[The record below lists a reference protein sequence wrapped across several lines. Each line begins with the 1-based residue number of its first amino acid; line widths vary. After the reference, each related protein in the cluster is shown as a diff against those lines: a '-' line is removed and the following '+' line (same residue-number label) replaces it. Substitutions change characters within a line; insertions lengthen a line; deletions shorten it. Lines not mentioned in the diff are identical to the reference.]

1 MIKLDKSE
9 FSKVFEPLREVGIN
23 HLFAN
28 AVVEGHVSGT
38 IYVENAENPTSFY
51 VTHPYGMSLLF
62 GNTTNEEFNSWL
74 LNHALNTKKVRDW
87 FEWLQAFPSTWNTL
101 IETQWAGYIV
111 KSKDNPE
118 GARKDI
124 IEENTRVNFKFNRAN
139 YLEFKQNHLHPHPET
154 VRTDKYI
161 FENMQG
167 SVIPMRFWNDAND
180 FSNRGVAFSV
190 MDGDEVASTAF
201 SAFVVGKQLE
211 IGIETSDRYRGQGY
225 AIATCSALI
234 DYCLEYDYEPI
245 WACRL
250 ENTASYLLAQK
261 LGFEPTIYCPFYRL
275 KD

>member
-101 IETQWAGYIV
+101 IETQWTLLKKIQ
-111 KSKDNPE
+111 E
-118 GARKDI
+118 
-124 IEENTRVNFKFNRAN
+124 
-139 YLEFKQNHLHPHPET
+139 
-154 VRTDKYI
+154 
-161 FENMQG
+161 
-167 SVIPMRFWNDAND
+167 
-180 FSNRGVAFSV
+180 
-190 MDGDEVASTAF
+190 
-201 SAFVVGKQLE
+201 
-211 IGIETSDRYRGQGY
+211 
-225 AIATCSALI
+225 LI
-234 DYCLEYDYEPI
+234 LNSI
-245 WACRL
+245 
-250 ENTASYLLAQK
+250 
-261 LGFEPTIYCPFYRL
+261 EPTILNLNKTIYILTQKLFALTSTYL
-275 KD
+275 KICRVASFPCASGTMQMIFQIVELHSV